1 METFD
6 VFVEQL
12 VTRFMKKSEFA
23 LKMVLFAMCGL
34 FSGVILLIGLA
45 NPKLL
50 GLFVL
55 LIAGVIYLAY
65 YLGGKFNIEFEY
77 CLTNGLFDV
86 DTIVNMKN
94 RKRIASFECKTV
106 EEFGKF
112 DANHNYNCNKKIM
125 AANEGADNLYYFVY
139 TSKENGKVLIVIEP
153 NEKMIG
159 GLKRCLPRQ
168 MTLKVFD
175 N

>member
-94 RKRIASFECKTV
+94 RKRIADFECKQV

-112 DANHNYNCNKKIM
+112 DADRNYNCAKTIF
-125 AANEGADNLYYFVY
+125 AANSEAENLYYFIY
-139 TSKENGKVLIVIEP
+139 NSKEDGKILLVIEP
-153 NEKMIG
+153 NEKMLN
-159 GLKRCLPRQ
+159 GLKHCLPRQ
-168 MTLKVFD
+168 LTINVL
-175 N
+175 